1 MHPQTRIRNQFSSY
15 DGLEFG
21 TTFYSY
27 DGLEFLTRIRNQF
40 YSYDGLEFGTN
51 FYSYDG
57 TRNMSQTCWTK
68 MTCYDLATDTQ
79 LDT

>member
-1 MHPQTRIRNQFSSY
+1 MRP
-15 DGLEFG
+15 LEFAKDQMNYDSHRLEIG
-21 TTFYSY
+21 TNFYSY

-57 TRNMSQTCWTK
+57 LEFLTRIRNQFFTAM
-68 MTCYDLATDTQ
+68 MN
-79 LDT
+79 